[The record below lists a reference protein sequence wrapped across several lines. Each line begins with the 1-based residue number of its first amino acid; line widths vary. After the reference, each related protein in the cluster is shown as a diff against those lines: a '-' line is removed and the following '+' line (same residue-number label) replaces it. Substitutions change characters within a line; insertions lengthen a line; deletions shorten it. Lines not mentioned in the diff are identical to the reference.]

1 MIQFEKYADG
11 LVPAIIQDG
20 TTKAVLMLGF
30 MNKEA
35 YEKTLQS
42 GKITFFS
49 RSRNKIWVKGETSGN
64 FLLLQTCRID
74 CDEDTLLFEVKPT
87 GPVCHTGTDTC
98 FGAVNQAE
106 NAFFPDKLM
115 GIIESRLS
123 EMNPDSYTVK
133 LYEKGITKVAQKVGE
148 EAVEVLIEALEKNK
162 EKLAEETADLLYHLS
177 LLLKMSDVS
186 YQDVFHVLQKRN
198 QKK

>member
-20 TTKAVLMLGF
+20 ETKAVLMLGF
-30 MNKEA
+30 MNKDA
-35 YEKTLQS
+35 YEQTLQS

-64 FLLLQTCRID
+64 FMLMQACRLD

-87 GPVCHTGTDTC
+87 GAVCHTGAATC
-98 FGAVNQAE
+98 FGTSNQPE
-106 NAFFPDKLM
+106 YAFFPDKLM
-115 GIIESRLS
+115 GIIDSRLQ
-123 EMNPDSYTVK
+123 EMNPESYTVK
-133 LYEKGITKVAQKVGE
+133 LFEKGISKVAQKVGE
-148 EAVEVLIEALEKNK
+148 EAVEVVIEALEKNK
-162 EKLAEETADLLYHLS
+162 EKLAEETADLMYHLS
-177 LLLKMSDVS
+177 LLLKMSGVS
-186 YQDVFHVLQKRN
+186 YQDVFDVLQKRN